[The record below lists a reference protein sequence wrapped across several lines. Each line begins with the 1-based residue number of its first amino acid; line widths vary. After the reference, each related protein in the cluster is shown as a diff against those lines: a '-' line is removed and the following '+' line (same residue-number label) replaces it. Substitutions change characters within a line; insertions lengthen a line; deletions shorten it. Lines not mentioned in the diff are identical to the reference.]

1 MKKIRTKFLPLLLA
15 LVTIL
20 SLLPT
25 SAFAASKTGSGIQI
39 TQNQAYWSTRLLAN
53 GTPYS
58 YRPPLADG
66 KLVYCMDSG
75 LGYHYATKSF
85 LDSFTWTSGSGADAD
100 AVLQSAITN
109 SGLSEMDAMTIENVK
124 WMMTYLNDC
133 KASNVGQLFMAVQTY
148 VWENQSYKGEPG
160 GDGDAGGYANADT
173 YELYLSL
180 IDDLLAKKAAEDAE
194 FLKQIEAYKAQGI
207 EASIVEDASA
217 KWAVFA
223 ISSNR
228 KNQSFFNY
236 YGPRKLSVGEAKPDQ
251 PEQPTGGTG
260 KITLKKTA
268 AGTLK
273 GLPGARYSI
282 YFNGQIVG
290 SDVTGES
297 GELHIEDAATGLW
310 TFVETAAPSGYCLDP
325 TPKSVYVD
333 VSEGDRE
340 YTVAAVN
347 YAMPSMIIYKEDAQT
362 SAPVPGTVLSVKSVT
377 GAYST
382 SVKIGESGSATLEGL
397 EPGVY
402 VVSEESVPEPYILS
416 NTEQTVALRPGKTT
430 EVHFQD
436 YKKPGL
442 EILKKNIANMDP
454 IPDMTYKVEQID
466 GSFETTV
473 TTDLRGRAFLADLP
487 VGSYRISE
495 VGGPSNVILS
505 EIPQVI
511 YLEAGCTRTVTF
523 FNAIKPTLTVLKQNS
538 VTSDPL
544 PGAKLHIYYA
554 SDNTSTGEMHDLG
567 VFYSNEEGKV
577 ILTDAE
583 RGWYKIVE
591 ESCPQGFGFLDGEA
605 VQEFYL
611 EENTSKTVII
621 RNVPLSALVGFKY
634 DTKTGKGIPG
644 CRFELRYLSGN
655 TSGTGGTVIGTY
667 VTGPNGAFTVTGLKK
682 GTYICEEVSSDGNH
696 IIDSEPQ
703 TVWISGEDQDVV
715 IIRFGNSPFGSLLI
729 TKLSD
734 DNKRSP
740 IPNTDFLLTYSDGTF
755 VGNDNGIYTTNAAGE
770 ILVDGLE
777 PGVTI
782 IVREVRAAAGFLL
795 DESPQHIQIK
805 SGETVHL
812 QFLNKPLG
820 NLIIKKNSSAPTQEA
835 VPGAEFEITYADGS
849 YVDAAGGT
857 ISSNGRYVTDEHGE
871 IRISGIV
878 GTVVVTEIKSGPG
891 YQLDEANRTQTV
903 TINPGDTQTLQFYNT
918 PISKVEF
925 IKVDENDRSV
935 RIPDTTIEVRRL
947 DGALVTTLVTSES
960 GQAFAQLEDGSYYAV
975 ETVANPK
982 YQLDSITGYGYA
994 TTVGSCWLAPLVEAG
1009 EGVNMSFLVKRQ
1021 SKEKILSKIAQTTMV
1036 NRSRMRDVG
1045 DTRQDYEELDSAIN
1059 SGLYLKDVM
1068 NRQGEDF
1075 YYMHTLIEVTA
1086 PDPETLEQRATEVEK
1101 LCVSVDM
1108 IARRCDYKN
1117 EQAFL
1122 SSLPILALDPDIE
1135 RKARRNALTSGVAAA
1150 FPFASY
1156 ELSDHNGI
1164 FLGLNLYNRSPV
1176 FLDPY
1181 DDYKYTNGNWWIGG
1195 STGAGKTV
1203 TLQCLG
1209 GRLRQ
1214 QGKRV
1219 IIIAPKKG
1227 HEFRPLC
1234 EKLGGLYLRMS
1245 PSSKDCPN
1253 LMAIRRKSLDSYAKL
1268 KNIAAR
1274 DDSVLADKISQL
1286 IIWFALKKKDLSEE
1300 DKSRLDSSLV
1310 EVYGRYGITFDNSS
1324 IVDENGD
1331 FRTMPIISDWYDVLS
1346 QNPDTRYLSVVL
1358 SRYVTGSAAAMASRN
1373 SIDLDNKYIVLDL
1386 SGMPD
1391 DMIADGTFWA
1401 TSIAYDLI
1409 MSCESDLSALLAD
1422 ELWSL
1427 VGATANPQA
1436 AGFVLEMVKTI
1447 RGLGGIAVT
1456 STQGMQDLF
1465 GLDGGSYGKGILD
1478 ASRIKL
1484 VMQMEE
1490 QEARLIQDK
1499 LNLSEDEVRQITRFR
1514 RGEGLLC
1521 IGYNHVPVA
1530 FHTTPKEYEA
1540 ITTSPTDLRRGRSEY
1555 GDE

>member
-1 MKKIRTKFLPLLLA
+1 MKKQPPNKKRTA
-15 LVTIL
+15 LKRV
-20 SLLPT
+20 P
-25 SAFAASKTGSGIQI
+25 
-39 TQNQAYWSTRLLAN
+39 
-53 GTPYS
+53 
-58 YRPPLADG
+58 
-66 KLVYCMDSG
+66 
-75 LGYHYATKSF
+75 
-85 LDSFTWTSGSGADAD
+85 
-100 AVLQSAITN
+100 
-109 SGLSEMDAMTIENVK
+109 
-124 WMMTYLNDC
+124 
-133 KASNVGQLFMAVQTY
+133 
-148 VWENQSYKGEPG
+148 
-160 GDGDAGGYANADT
+160 
-173 YELYLSL
+173 
-180 IDDLLAKKAAEDAE
+180 
-194 FLKQIEAYKAQGI
+194 
-207 EASIVEDASA
+207 
-217 KWAVFA
+217 
-223 ISSNR
+223 
-228 KNQSFFNY
+228 
-236 YGPRKLSVGEAKPDQ
+236 
-251 PEQPTGGTG
+251 PEQPR
-260 KITLKKTA
+260 K
-268 AGTLK
+268 
-273 GLPGARYSI
+273 
-282 YFNGQIVG
+282 
-290 SDVTGES
+290 
-297 GELHIEDAATGLW
+297 
-310 TFVETAAPSGYCLDP
+310 
-325 TPKSVYVD
+325 
-333 VSEGDRE
+333 
-340 YTVAAVN
+340 
-347 YAMPSMIIYKEDAQT
+347 
-362 SAPVPGTVLSVKSVT
+362 
-377 GAYST
+377 
-382 SVKIGESGSATLEGL
+382 
-397 EPGVY
+397 
-402 VVSEESVPEPYILS
+402 
-416 NTEQTVALRPGKTT
+416 
-430 EVHFQD
+430 
-436 YKKPGL
+436 KKPS
-442 EILKKNIANMDP
+442 E
-454 IPDMTYKVEQID
+454 VEQPNRPLLKRVIF
-466 GSFETTV
+466 GEEKP
-473 TTDLRGRAFLADLP
+473 DLT
-487 VGSYRISE
+487 E
-495 VGGPSNVILS
+495 
-505 EIPQVI
+505 
-511 YLEAGCTRTVTF
+511 LEAGSTTILDILSPTTV
-523 FNAIKPTLTVLKQNS
+523 
-538 VTSDPL
+538 
-544 PGAKLHIYYA
+544 
-554 SDNTSTGEMHDLG
+554 
-567 VFYSNEEGKV
+567 
-577 ILTDAE
+577 
-583 RGWYKIVE
+583 
-591 ESCPQGFGFLDGEA
+591 
-605 VQEFYL
+605 
-611 EENTSKTVII
+611 
-621 RNVPLSALVGFKY
+621 
-634 DTKTGKGIPG
+634 DTKSKD
-644 CRFELRYLSGN
+644 
-655 TSGTGGTVIGTY
+655 
-667 VTGPNGAFTVTGLKK
+667 
-682 GTYICEEVSSDGNH
+682 YIV
-696 IIDSEPQ
+696 
-703 TVWISGEDQDVV
+703 
-715 IIRFGNSPFGSLLI
+715 
-729 TKLSD
+729 
-734 DNKRSP
+734 
-740 IPNTDFLLTYSDGTF
+740 
-755 VGNDNGIYTTNAAGE
+755 
-770 ILVDGLE
+770 VDGVYHAYL
-777 PGVTI
+777 
-782 IVREVRAAAGFLL
+782 
-795 DESPQHIQIK
+795 
-805 SGETVHL
+805 
-812 QFLNKPLG
+812 
-820 NLIIKKNSSAPTQEA
+820 
-835 VPGAEFEITYADGS
+835 
-849 YVDAAGGT
+849 YV
-857 ISSNGRYVTDEHGE
+857 
-871 IRISGIV
+871 
-878 GTVVVTEIKSGPG
+878 
-891 YQLDEANRTQTV
+891 
-903 TINPGDTQTLQFYNT
+903 
-918 PISKVEF
+918 
-925 IKVDENDRSV
+925 
-935 RIPDTTIEVRRL
+935 
-947 DGALVTTLVTSES
+947 
-960 GQAFAQLEDGSYYAV
+960 
-975 ETVANPK
+975 
-982 YQLDSITGYGYA
+982 TGYGYS

-1009 EGVNMSFLVKRQ
+1009 EGINMSFLVKRQ
-1021 SKEKILSKIAQTTMV
+1021 SKEKILSKISQTTMM
-1036 NRSRMRDVG
+1036 NRSRMREVG
-1045 DTRQDYEELDSAIN
+1045 DTRQDYEELDSAIS

-1086 PDPETLEQRATEVEK
+1086 LDPETLEQRMTEVEK

-1122 SSLPILALDPDIE
+1122 SSLPILSLDSDIE

-1253 LMAIRRKSLDSYAKL
+1253 LMAIRRKSLDSYARL
-1268 KNIAAR
+1268 KNIAVR

-1373 SIDLDNKYIVLDL
+1373 NIDLDNKYIVLDL

-1436 AGFVLEMVKTI
+1436 AGFILEMVKNI

-1540 ITTSPTDLRRGRSEY
+1540 ITTSPTDLRRGRSEH